1 MEKNN
6 ATNNEFILDALRTTY
21 PKDAEVL
28 FKLCTH
34 GLQQPLGVDHPQI
47 IQDLIG
53 TKLNQSEFKKI
64 QVGYVMITAY
74 YFLLDA
80 VADGHLEDNL
90 NSLYLTH
97 FLTLACQKFD
107 EVIFTNPKIDFKNF
121 NSTFQQLVSENA
133 EAIRLENKFSSNP
146 FTFSEEEEYSSI
158 VGRSNSSIILLEL
171 IASLSDRTNKYDV
184 KEVLRDFAF
193 FVQLGDDL
201 ADWRDDYKAHK
212 YSSFLREL
220 FSKHSRIL
228 TENELEEEIY
238 LSNIFES
245 RALKVIKGLEN
256 TIKKIEAIGE
266 GNGNYLKLL
275 IQNQIEKIKVLMTQ
289 VIEIKLHFNNV

>member
-6 ATNNEFILDALRTTY
+6 TINNQLILDALRETY
-21 PKDAEVL
+21 PDDAEIL
-28 FKLCTH
+28 FRLCNH
-34 GLQQPLGVDHPQI
+34 GLEQPLGIDHPLI

-53 TKLNQSEFKKI
+53 AKLNQNDFEKI

-80 VADGHLEDNL
+80 VADGHLDDKL

-97 FLTLACQKFD
+97 LLTLACQKFD
-107 EVIFTNPKIDFKNF
+107 EVIFSNSKVDFKNF

-133 EAIRLENKFSSNP
+133 KAIRLENQFSSNA

-171 IASLSDRTNKYDV
+171 IASLTQTNNKSKL

-201 ADWRDDYKAHK
+201 ADWRDDYKAQK

-220 FSKHSRIL
+220 FSKHGQIL
-228 TENELEEEIY
+228 SESELEEEIY
-238 LSNIFES
+238 LTSIFEA

-256 TIKKIEAIGE
+256 TNRKIETVSE
-266 GNGNYLKLL
+266 SNGKYLKLL
-275 IQNQIEKIKVLMTQ
+275 IQNQIEKIKLLMTQ
-289 VIEIKLHFNNV
+289 VIEIKLRFKNV